1 MPSRLILR
9 LLVVFTRKLEILV
22 TTLGTKKGIECVCI
36 NGMSRLRSFNLE
48 KTFFPQGQSKVSII
62 IRFLY

>member
-22 TTLGTKKGIECVCI
+22 TTL
-36 NGMSRLRSFNLE
+36 
-48 KTFFPQGQSKVSII
+48 TFVTALDLDQLVSSKDLMEGN
-62 IRFLY
+62 F